1 MRWTLALVPLLAAC
15 GGGNVEVT
23 EKRQTAGP
31 VECFQAGTAPIRS
44 DTRRLPELR
53 RVLNDEGRRKHW
65 GQALIE
71 MGCIG
76 VGDTYVRITSF
87 IDNQAPRM
95 MFGEDMAIL
104 QQAFMALGVM
114 GAQPREPANAS
125 KALDYLIEGT
135 DPHTWEKRGGSW
147 QLDAVMRRELVRTLT
162 LASVRAMSLVSRE
175 SARDRLLALALDS
188 ADRRA
193 LRFKYQTTDQP
204 QDAVAQLV
212 NLHVLPPGRVAF
224 GTSKI
229 IKQLDAQDVPPA
241 HAKMRPI
248 VTRLRNKAIATWKL
262 ERQWIEA
269 RRGEEDFLR
278 QVQRAD
284 QTADARLSGLHGQL
298 ESLRQLLDAPTDLEA
313 IDKIAEAMFPEGP
326 LALINALPAK
336 QVDRV
341 IAATTYIKKNLGA
354 ELKRLKLVQHVSVTI
369 DAHQALDRALRLGQS
384 GKGYELVIQRRAELQ
399 TLLRVFV
406 ARVIARFPGA
416 EYHADEEETEE
427 KHNRVARERVEQS
440 MRHPMLMPIIDQNA
454 QVSSYL
460 QRLVPVRDVD
470 PDTGQEVAPLAD
482 EGAAAA
488 RERARA
494 LREGTRR

>member
-1 MRWTLALVPLLAAC
+1 MRRTLVLVPLLAAC

-23 EKRQTAGP
+23 EKREVGGP

-53 RVLNDEGRRKHW
+53 RVLNDESRRKHW
-65 GQALIE
+65 GQALVE
-71 MGCIG
+71 MGCVG
-76 VGDTYVRITSF
+76 VGDTFVRITSF
-87 IDNQAPRM
+87 IDNRAPEM
-95 MFGEDMAIL
+95 IFGEDLAIL

-114 GAQPREPANAS
+114 GTQPREPGNAH

-135 DPHTWEKRGGSW
+135 DPHTWEKRGGNW
-147 QLDAVMRRELVRTLT
+147 QMDAVMRRELVRTLT

-175 SARDRLLALALDS
+175 ASRERLLALALDS

-224 GTSKI
+224 STSKI
-229 IKQLDAQDVPPA
+229 LKQLDAQDVPA
-241 HAKMRPI
+241 AYK
-248 VTRLRNKAIATWKL
+248 RLKPQLLSLRAKAIETWKL
-262 ERQWIEA
+262 ERAWIEA

-298 ESLRQLLDAPTDLEA
+298 ESLRQLLDAPNDLEA

-326 LALINALPAK
+326 LALINALPAQ

-341 IAATTYIKKNLGA
+341 KAATAYIKKNLGA
-354 ELKRLKLVQHVSVTI
+354 ELVRLKLVSHVEVTRE
-369 DAHQALDRALRLGQS
+369 AHEELDRALRLGQS
-384 GKGYELVIQRRAELQ
+384 GKGYELVIRRRAELQ
-399 TLLRVFV
+399 TLLRMFV
-406 ARVIARFPGA
+406 AGIIARFPGA
-416 EYHADEEETEE
+416 ELYNDDETADQQRDRLDRALT
-427 KHNRVARERVEQS
+427 AQDL
-440 MRHPMLMPIIDQNA
+440 RHPMLMPIIDQNA

-482 EGAAAA
+482 EGAAAG
-488 RERARA
+488 RERTRA
-494 LREGTRR
+494 LREGARR